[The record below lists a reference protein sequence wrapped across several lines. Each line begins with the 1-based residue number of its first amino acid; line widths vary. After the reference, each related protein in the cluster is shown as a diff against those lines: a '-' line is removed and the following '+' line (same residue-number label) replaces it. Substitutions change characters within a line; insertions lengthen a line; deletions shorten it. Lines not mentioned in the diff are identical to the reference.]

1 MSHKCRAHLTRIA
14 ATFFLLTAVNAL
26 QYTSNMFLNGDYEN
40 GLAKRQDINNKAVN
54 DYRPGQAAALA
65 SLLSK
70 RATPFVGQMYLPTLL
85 ECKRP
90 QQCVPKDQCINGYFR
105 RQLPNVQVSIFV
117 LISLY
122 WDIGIYVNAEIYVS
136 RCNLSY
142 E

>member
-1 MSHKCRAHLTRIA
+1 MSHKYRAHLIRIA
-14 ATFFLLTAVNAL
+14 ATFFLLTAANAL

-40 GLAKRQDINNKAVN
+40 GLAKRQDSNNKAVN

-105 RQLPNVQVSIFV
+105 RQLPNIQVSMFV

-122 WDIGIYVNAEIYVS
+122 WDIGNICKHRDIRV
-136 RCNLSY
+136 
-142 E
+142 